1 MESKTEVLTEQE
13 RLAKDA
19 MLDHVIDTAVD
30 HAAMMQEREMAL
42 ALWKLMNK
50 RPGRRRPHRS
60 FACQELPEVAA
71 KLKAKKLRKQS
82 LAKKARKANYR
93 NRH

>member
-1 MESKTEVLTEQE
+1 MENKTEVLNEQE
-13 RLAKDA
+13 RLAQDA
-19 MLDHVIDTAVD
+19 MLIGAAVD
-30 HAAMMQEREMAL
+30 HAAMMQEREMAI

-60 FACQELPEVAA
+60 FACRELPEVAI
-71 KLKAKKLRKQS
+71 KLKAKKARKQA
-82 LAKKARKANYR
+82 LARKARKANYR